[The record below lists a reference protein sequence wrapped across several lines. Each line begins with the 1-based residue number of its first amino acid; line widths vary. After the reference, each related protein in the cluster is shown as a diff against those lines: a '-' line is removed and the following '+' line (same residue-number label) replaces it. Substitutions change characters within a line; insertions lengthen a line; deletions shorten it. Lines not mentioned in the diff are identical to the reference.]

1 MKFGTQ
7 FEFHKIPEWYDMY
20 LDYESLKTS
29 IETYKDNQK
38 KGKLMKLPGYYMM
51 TPHKSIVALEII
63 KIENDDLTA
72 PEYYKVEP
80 TGGEINM
87 ETAEAHLNQN
97 ENKSQQNHSLF
108 TPFKVGTLGG
118 YLAPNLT

>member
-38 KGKLMKLPGYYMM
+38 KGKLFKLPGYYMM

-63 KIENDDLTA
+63 KIENDDPTA
-72 PEYYKVEP
+72 PE
-80 TGGEINM
+80 
-87 ETAEAHLNQN
+87 
-97 ENKSQQNHSLF
+97 
-108 TPFKVGTLGG
+108 
-118 YLAPNLT
+118 